1 MLNYTATQ
9 ERVCV
14 WGGPR
19 GSDGG
24 YTEGGSSVPV
34 TQHAVCLPR
43 SSPPALIPDTAR
55 RQQEPAIR
63 REREE
68 ESVQEIGVC
77 EGNDNREIACSS
89 LIRGLIVI

>member
-9 ERVCV
+9 KKL
-14 WGGPR
+14 WGGGLR

-24 YTEGGSSVPV
+24 HTEGGSSVPV

-43 SSPPALIPDTAR
+43 SSPPALIPDTVR

-77 EGNDNREIACSS
+77 VREMITER
-89 LIRGLIVI
+89 LNVVH